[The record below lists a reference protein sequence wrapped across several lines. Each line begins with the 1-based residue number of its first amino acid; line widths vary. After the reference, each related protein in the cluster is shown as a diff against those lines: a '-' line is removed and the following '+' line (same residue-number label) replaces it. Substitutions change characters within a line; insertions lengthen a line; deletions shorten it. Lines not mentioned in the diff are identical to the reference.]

1 MLRAL
6 IVAMGLLTAH
16 AATHAA
22 SAQDLA
28 SQIVGTWKL
37 ISFER
42 KELQTGKTTKFY
54 GERPVGYSVYTKGGH
69 FLVYLIAEGRKKP
82 ASSEAT
88 DAELA
93 ALYKTMYA
101 YSGAYSVEGNKLILK
116 LDGSWNEVWTGG
128 QRTQTAQV
136 DGNRLTLTSMPFKG
150 AVSGVDIVVTNVLE
164 RID

>member
-16 AATHAA
+16 AATPAA

-101 YSGAYSVEGNKLILK
+101 YSGAYSVEGNKLIL
-116 LDGSWNEVWTGG
+116 
-128 QRTQTAQV
+128 
-136 DGNRLTLTSMPFKG
+136 
-150 AVSGVDIVVTNVLE
+150 
-164 RID
+164 